1 MVAFVCCPSRT
12 LDSAEGFFDR
22 NVIILGLY
30 CCPGLDTPEGVL
42 VEENFTVYVQ
52 DEVEKVDDLL
62 GRGGVVAVGE
72 GDVLQE
78 LGPFFEKERCLI

>member
-1 MVAFVCCPSRT
+1 M
-12 LDSAEGFFDR
+12 
-22 NVIILGLY
+22 
-30 CCPGLDTPEGVL
+30 